1 MDLVE
6 DCYGYACK
14 GPVAAAIILC
24 LVAAPIGQG
33 KSLVK
38 AWWNECYGAA
48 IMIAATFSPGKWW
61 GVAGTV
67 LEPAMHPALAAID
80 AIVPLDWVC
89 HWLGVAAADY
99 SCGGPHVNPGVSMA
113 MCCIG
118 KIPWAQF
125 ATRRGPD
132 ARRRRRV
139 PGAPDARRA
148 PRLDALGGPAVDA
161 AIAGDAP
168 EAAPQGRKRVIQRRF
183 NVLHE
188 FGATLLLC
196 LGVFAIC
203 LESPF
208 KDIYPLKITCVAALI
223 RFLIVYLG
231 AARPAIN
238 PMLATTWA
246 LYATGSFPTFYQHC
260 LVYWAAPL
268 AAAVTA
274 GFVYAL
280 LKSGATFFGVALR
293 GGAKKAAPKKKKA

>member
-48 IMIAATFSPGKWW
+48 IMIAATFSPGKW
-61 GVAGTV
+61 G
-67 LEPAMHPALAAID
+67 
-80 AIVPLDWVC
+80 
-89 HWLGVAAADY
+89 
-99 SCGGPHVNPGVSMA
+99 
-113 MCCIG
+113 
-118 KIPWAQF
+118 
-125 ATRRGPD
+125 
-132 ARRRRRV
+132 RRRH
-139 PGAPDARRA
+139 GAR
-148 PRLDALGGPAVDA
+148 
-161 AIAGDAP
+161 AGDAP
-168 EAAPQGRKRVIQRRF
+168 GARGHRRDRAADW
-183 NVLHE
+183 VLHE

-231 AARPAIN
+231 AAGPAIN

-246 LYATGSFPTFYQHC
+246 LYATGSFPTFYQHY

-274 GFVYAL
+274 GLPAPPQERRDAGRCA
-280 LKSGATFFGVALR
+280 SAGGGRPAAPAR
-293 GGAKKAAPKKKKA
+293 GRHGQIKKAM

>member
-1 MDLVE
+1 
-6 DCYGYACK
+6 
-14 GPVAAAIILC
+14 
-24 LVAAPIGQG
+24 
-33 KSLVK
+33 
-38 AWWNECYGAA
+38 
-48 IMIAATFSPGKWW
+48 
-61 GVAGTV
+61 
-67 LEPAMHPALAAID
+67 
-80 AIVPLDWVC
+80 
-89 HWLGVAAADY
+89 
-99 SCGGPHVNPGVSMA
+99 MA

-118 KIPWAQF
+118 KIPWQQF
-125 ATRRGPD
+125 VTHVAGQMLGGVVAFPALQTLA
-132 ARRRRRV
+132 ARLGWT
-139 PGAPDARRA
+139 P
-148 PRLDALGGPAVDA
+148 LGGPTVDA
-161 AIAGDAP
+161 AIAGDALR
-168 EAAPQGRKRVIQRRF
+168 EAA
-183 NVLHE
+183 LHE

-231 AARPAIN
+231 AAGPAIN

-246 LYATGSFPTFYQHC
+246 LYATGSFPTFYQHY